1 MGLEM
6 IDAGWLSI
14 LPPLIA
20 ITLALI
26 SKEVYSSLFLGILSG
41 MCVYCFSTGG
51 NLLQAVTCVFDM
63 MALKIG
69 ENGYMIIFLV
79 LLGSLVVIVTR
90 SGGSDAYGQW
100 AGKRIRKPVSAK
112 LATALLGLL
121 IFVDDGFNCL
131 TVGTVM
137 RPITDKCRISRE
149 KLAYLLDAT
158 AAPVC
163 IIAPISSWAVAVASE
178 VEEAGGLNAF
188 VRTIPYNLY
197 AILTIVMVFFL
208 SATDFD
214 FGSMKKAERGRRGER
229 ASEAEAGTEPE
240 TVARAGTE
248 AEAKAEARAE
258 AASEAGTV
266 ARAKAEAEAGTVA
279 KAEAASE
286 VEAAARTKT
295 KSDSGTQAKSEPE
308 SVAGMKSGVARQSDN
323 AKKAENPAATEN
335 MPKPGKGSVPDLVLP
350 VLTLI
355 ICAILG
361 MAYVGGYFEGTPFTE
376 AIGENPT
383 AGLTLGTF
391 AALVVALILYIPRR
405 IMTLREFMAGVI
417 DGIKTMIPALTILI
431 LAWALGGVC
440 REMIGTGI
448 FVSNFVTAVNLPYSF
463 LPAIVF
469 LVAAFLSFSMGTAWG
484 TFGILL
490 PIVSMLCV
498 GNEGAAVLIP
508 ALGATLAGSVY
519 GDHCSPISDTTILA
533 STGAQCDHLRHVETQ
548 LPYATLVAAV
558 CFAGYL
564 VAGFSR
570 NPWITVAV
578 SVALLLGAFGGI
590 VLLQKRDKSL

>member
-6 IDAGWLSI
+6 IDVGWLSI

-26 SKEVYSSLFLGILSG
+26 SKEVYSSLFLGVLSG

-51 NLLQAVTCVFDM
+51 NILQAVTYVFDM
-63 MALKIG
+63 IALKIG

-79 LLGSLVVIVTR
+79 LLGSLVVVVTR
-90 SGGSDAYGQW
+90 SGGSGAYGQW
-100 AGKRIRKPVSAK
+100 AGKRIKKAVSAK

-137 RPITDKCRISRE
+137 RPITDKCKISRE

-197 AILTIVMVFFL
+197 AVLTIVMVFFL
-208 SATDFD
+208 SITDFD
-214 FGSMKKAERGRRGER
+214 FGPMKKAEQDSRKE
-229 ASEAEAGTEPE
+229 EAQTAVMNH
-240 TVARAGTE
+240 TV
-248 AEAKAEARAE
+248 
-258 AASEAGTV
+258 
-266 ARAKAEAEAGTVA
+266 
-279 KAEAASE
+279 
-286 VEAAARTKT
+286 
-295 KSDSGTQAKSEPE
+295 
-308 SVAGMKSGVARQSDN
+308 
-323 AKKAENPAATEN
+323 KKGA
-335 MPKPGKGSVPDLVLP
+335 VPDLILP
-350 VLTLI
+350 ILTLI
-355 ICAILG
+355 VTAILG
-361 MAYVGGYFEGTPFTE
+361 MAYVGGFFDGRPFTE

-391 AALVVALILYIPRR
+391 AALAVAMVLYIPRKL
-405 IMTLREFMAGVI
+405 MSLREFMAGVI

-448 FVSNFVTAVNLPYSF
+448 FVSNFVSAAELSFRF

-469 LVAAFLSFSMGTAWG
+469 IVAAFLSFSMGTAWG

-490 PIVSMLCV
+490 PIVSMLCA
-498 GNEGAAVLIP
+498 GGDGASVLIP
-508 ALGATLAGSVY
+508 SLGATLAGSVY

-558 CFAGYL
+558 CAAGYV
-564 VAGFSR
+564 VAGFVQ

-578 SVALLLGAFGGI
+578 SVLLLLSVFG
-590 VLLQKRDKSL
+590 VMVFLQKRQKAGTLSRK